1 MNKRPCYPS
10 DRVCVVL
17 CVSPIVSASC
27 ESGVES
33 LSWPPNQ
40 LWQDVPLTRMCVR
53 VSLGLRGCPPLCLSV
68 SEFACCILPHIRQF
82 AFVNSCDLLHLS
94 LVTAASSIP
103 GSSQRE
109 ASTAHGHAHVSICIV
124 CQCVYIC
131 IKVYPYNIVAKGSF
145 MQLYCPMVT
154 LSAASLLYE

>member
-33 LSWPPNQ
+33 LSWPPYQ
-40 LWQDVPLTRMCVR
+40 LWQDVPLTRMCVC

-68 SEFACCILPHIRQF
+68 SELACCILPHIRQF
-82 AFVNSCDLLHLS
+82 AFVTSCNLLHLS

-103 GSSQRE
+103 GSAQLE
-109 ASTAHGHAHVSICIV
+109 ASTAHEHVSICIV
-124 CQCVYIC
+124 CQCIC

-145 MQLYCPMVT
+145 MHQLYCPMVT